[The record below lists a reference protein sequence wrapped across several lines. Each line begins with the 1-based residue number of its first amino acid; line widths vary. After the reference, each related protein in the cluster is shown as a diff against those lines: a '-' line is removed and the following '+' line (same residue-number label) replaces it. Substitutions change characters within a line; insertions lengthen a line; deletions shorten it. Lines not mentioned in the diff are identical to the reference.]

1 MVYAEN
7 LLQPS
12 LLELARRG
20 DFRAI
25 AYIIDS
31 YLRPQGILARV
42 GADQKGCLQV
52 LVEFQQ
58 EPVAERLVKSI
69 CHLLWKINAPTV
81 QGVRVMARL
90 MGEPDILW
98 KQSVRII
105 TPANRI
111 QSQTAVRSLDQLK
124 FQTFRALL
132 MMGSAMASFILG
144 CWISYYE
151 VIALHTAR
159 LTPTQEAVAM
169 TAPPPRRSDK
179 VQAALETIPVV
190 QHDSVARPNDPTV
203 TLMFGGDVTLSD
215 HFEAVVGDDYE
226 WAFEKLNEYRE
237 ADVAMVNLENPLTRS
252 TLSRPNKQFNFKADP
267 EAVQVL
273 TQGGIDIVNLA
284 NNHTMDYEEPGLVDT
299 LETLEKAGIHSV
311 GAGRDLT
318 EARRPEILE
327 VKGQRIAYL
336 GYYDANFHA
345 AGEGI
350 AGTNP
355 LQEEH
360 QQRVAEDIRAIR
372 DQVDWVI
379 VNYHWG
385 IELTKYPAEWQI
397 ELAHATIDNGADL
410 VVGHHPHVLQGA
422 EIYKGKPI
430 VYSLG
435 NFIFGGNSRTDYE
448 TAVLKVSLKADRQMK
463 VEFLPVEVR
472 QYQARIVRGR
482 QGDDILASIEQLSR
496 IFDQPLHSPIVLNQT
511 QSPVESVDG
520 SPPQPLAPN
529 LPKLSPS
536 EAQSTP
542 TGTDIAQLDVATI
555 LPPKLKALAM
565 APPEIQPTA
574 KKPLIKDP
582 VTLLTKTT
590 ESAHSRA
597 TRYGYPPPEDSI
609 SFSLSTA
616 QPQIKT
622 ENVSNR
628 SQPKKPSQSPV
639 ELPWFV
645 SPRLKMP
652 PGMFHSPSQNFELG
666 V

>member
-7 LLQPS
+7 ILQPS

-31 YLRPQGILARV
+31 YLRPQGIFARV

-69 CHLLWKINAPTV
+69 CHLLWKINSPTV

-90 MGEPDILW
+90 MGEPEILW

-105 TPANRI
+105 TPANCI
-111 QSQTAVRSLDQLK
+111 QSQTAVRSLDPIK

-132 MMGSAMASFILG
+132 MMGSTMASFILG
-144 CWISYYE
+144 CWISYYD
-151 VIALHTAR
+151 VIALHKAR
-159 LTPTQEAVAM
+159 LTPIQAPVAM
-169 TAPPPRRSDK
+169 TAPPSKRPDT
-179 VQAALETIPVV
+179 VQAALETVPVV
-190 QHDSVARPNDPTV
+190 RHEAVAQPHDPTV

-215 HFEAVVGDDYE
+215 HFETVVGDDYE

-284 NNHTMDYEEPGLVDT
+284 NNHTMDYEEPGLVET

-345 AGEGI
+345 AGEDI

-385 IELTKYPAEWQI
+385 IELEDYPAAWQI

-422 EIYKGKPI
+422 EIYKGRPI

-472 QYQARIVRGR
+472 RYQARIVRGR
-482 QGDDILASIEQLSR
+482 QGDQILSSIERLSR
-496 IFDQPLHSPIVLNQT
+496 IFDQPMYSPIVLHPSD
-511 QSPVESVDG
+511 SPVESVDR
-520 SPPQPLAPN
+520 PPTQPTAPN
-529 LPKLSPS
+529 LPKLSTS
-536 EAQSTP
+536 KAQSIP
-542 TGTDIAQLDVATI
+542 AQPNIESLDIATI
-555 LPPKLKALAM
+555 LPPKLKALAV
-565 APPEIQPTA
+565 AQPELQPPVE
-574 KKPLIKDP
+574 KPRRIKDP
-582 VTLLTKTT
+582 VTLLTKTIQ
-590 ESAHSRA
+590 SSDPIIS
-597 TRYGYPPPEDSI
+597 GDGSPDPQDSI
-609 SFSLSTA
+609 SFSVSTVR
-616 QPQIKT
+616 PTIKT
-622 ENVSNR
+622 EKVEKADNR
-628 SQPKKPSQSPV
+628 PQPKTPSQSPV

-645 SPRLKMP
+645 SPPLKN
-652 PGMFHSPSQNFELG
+652 GSLR
-666 V
+666 